1 MFGRKFRE
9 LRKERNMTLKQF
21 SNLIHISQS
30 FLSDIENNRSYPSIS
45 NLFGICDT
53 LGVKPEF
60 FFGESRYADS
70 RVSET
75 DMAVRIAY
83 IDKGR
88 EILEQLYDI
97 DRLSLQ
103 DRTEILDLIKYIK
116 SKNHRQK
123 SDR

>member
-45 NLFGICDT
+45 NLLGICET

-60 FFGESRYADS
+60 FFGEDRYADS
-70 RVSET
+70 KVSET
-75 DMAVRIAY
+75 DMVIRIAY

-97 DRLSLQ
+97 DKLSEQ
-103 DRTEILDLIKYIK
+103 DRIEILDLIKYIK
-116 SKNHRQK
+116 AKNNK
-123 SDR
+123 